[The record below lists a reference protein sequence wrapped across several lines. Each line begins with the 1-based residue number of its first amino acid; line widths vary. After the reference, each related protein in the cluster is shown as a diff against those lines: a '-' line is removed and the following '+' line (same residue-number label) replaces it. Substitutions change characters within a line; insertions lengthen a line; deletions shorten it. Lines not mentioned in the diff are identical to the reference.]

1 MEFSGGNRCRPV
13 AECGGEDVAV
23 GVGNEKT
30 AEAGVDAAGSFET
43 AGKVGNGKRPA
54 GRRLQV
60 ERSRF
65 KGMAVEVEV
74 ALDSF
79 ADTKRGFAE
88 MFGGV
93 LPDKRAERSSAEKE
107 YSQY

>member
-1 MEFSGGNRCRPV
+1 
-13 AECGGEDVAV
+13 
-23 GVGNEKT
+23 
-30 AEAGVDAAGSFET
+30 
-43 AGKVGNGKRPA
+43 
-54 GRRLQV
+54 
-60 ERSRF
+60 
-65 KGMAVEVEV
+65 MAVEVEV